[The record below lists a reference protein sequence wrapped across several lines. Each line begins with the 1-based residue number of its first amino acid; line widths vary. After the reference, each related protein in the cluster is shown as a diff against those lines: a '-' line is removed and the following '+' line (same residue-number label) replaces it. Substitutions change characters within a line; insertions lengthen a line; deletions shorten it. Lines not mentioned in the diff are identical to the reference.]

1 MLAPYRHPYNK
12 ALGIVANLDH
22 SIMHCCASAQADALS
37 LTFISPDERIDT
49 LFMKHQG
56 QLAEKNKDILRQIVL
71 AVEFLTKQGLS
82 FRGCRDDRVNYGIN
96 RVNYGIN
103 RVNYSINRGNFI
115 ATLLGSMGSAILP
128 TCT

>member
-37 LTFISPDERIDT
+37 LTFISPDEGIDT

-56 QLAEKNKDILRQIVL
+56 QLAEENKDILRQIVL

-82 FRGCRDDRVNYGIN
+82 FRGRQDDGLITVLTGLIT
-96 RVNYGIN
+96 VLTELITVLTGVI
-103 RVNYSINRGNFI
+103 
-115 ATLLGSMGSAILP
+115 LLPLY
-128 TCT
+128 